1 MCHSKILTTPS
12 PDHAMSSFTA
22 TRDIPSPSPSD
33 VHEYRRYLATHQ
45 PVTEI
50 EARFL
55 DSTDDLV
62 TLAPP
67 TRSSPPP
74 SRAPSRAPSPLS
86 SGAMAVA
93 AAAARDHHYYQALK
107 STLDA
112 ADSASASACASA
124 PTPASASAQGLSEP
138 EPSSPIPIPGTMHGN
153 SWRTNRGHL
162 RGSSSI
168 SHSPSPGL
176 GGLGGLGSAPLP
188 TPRGTRPRSSSEAI
202 TPRTFTPRSST
213 PVGKM
218 DVVASA
224 AVAAL
229 PTIKVDQPPTATTI
243 SNPGEKEVGAS
254 SPVVLHV
261 AIALAVAVLLPIL
274 TFSTIPGLV
283 GRLIVVVLVGMSVA
297 GSVVQSGS
305 VGARA
310 AGVYSKD
317 LFMSVALYT
326 GVMAVVAGVL

>member
-1 MCHSKILTTPS
+1 
-12 PDHAMSSFTA
+12 MSSFTA
-22 TRDIPSPSPSD
+22 TRDIPSPSLSD
-33 VHEYRRYLATHQ
+33 VNEYRRYLATHQ

-74 SRAPSRAPSPLS
+74 SRAPSPLS
-86 SGAMAVA
+86 SGAMAAA

-112 ADSASASACASA
+112 AENTTTSTSMPA
-124 PTPASASAQGLSEP
+124 PTPAPPSASLQGISEP

-162 RGSSSI
+162 RGSSSV

-176 GGLGGLGSAPLP
+176 VGLGSAPLC
-188 TPRGTRPRSSSEAI
+188 TPRGTGTRPRSSSEAI
-202 TPRTFTPRSST
+202 TPRSFTPRSGT
-213 PVGKM
+213 PVGK
-218 DVVASA
+218 VEAATA
-224 AVAAL
+224 AVPAAL
-229 PTIKVDQPPTATTI
+229 PTIKVDQPPTATSI
-243 SNPGEKEVGAS
+243 SSSLEQEAGAT

-283 GRLIVVVLVGMSVA
+283 GRLIVVFLVGMSVA

-305 VGARA
+305 VGASA
-310 AGVYSKD
+310 AGGYSKD
-317 LFMSVALYT
+317 LFVSAAVYT

>member
-1 MCHSKILTTPS
+1 
-12 PDHAMSSFTA
+12 MSSFTA
-22 TRDIPSPSPSD
+22 TRDIPSPSLSD
-33 VHEYRRYLATHQ
+33 VNEYRRYLATHQ

-74 SRAPSRAPSPLS
+74 SRAPSPLS
-86 SGAMAVA
+86 SGAMAAA

-112 ADSASASACASA
+112 AENTTTSTSMPA
-124 PTPASASAQGLSEP
+124 PTPAPPSASLQGISEP

-162 RGSSSI
+162 RGSSSV

-176 GGLGGLGSAPLP
+176 VGLGSAPLC
-188 TPRGTRPRSSSEAI
+188 TPRGTGTRPRSSSEAI
-202 TPRTFTPRSST
+202 TPRSFTPRSST
-213 PVGKM
+213 PVGK
-218 DVVASA
+218 VEAATA
-224 AVAAL
+224 AVSAAL
-229 PTIKVDQPPTATTI
+229 PTIKVDQPPSATI
-243 SNPGEKEVGAS
+243 SSSPEKEAGVA

-283 GRLIVVVLVGMSVA
+283 GRLIVVFLVGMSVA

-305 VGARA
+305 VGASA
-310 AGVYSKD
+310 AGGYSKD
-317 LFMSVALYT
+317 LFVSAAVYT

>member
-1 MCHSKILTTPS
+1 MCHSKILTTAS

-74 SRAPSRAPSPLS
+74 SRAPSPLS
-86 SGAMAVA
+86 SGAMAAA

-112 ADSASASACASA
+112 ADSASASA
-124 PTPASASAQGLSEP
+124 PPPASASAQGLSEP

-162 RGSSSI
+162 RGSSSV
-168 SHSPSPGL
+168 SHSPSP
-176 GGLGGLGSAPLP
+176 GLGGLGSAPLP

-213 PVGKM
+213 PVGKT
-218 DVVASA
+218 DVTGTATA
-224 AVAAL
+224 AAL
-229 PTIKVDQPPTATTI
+229 PTIKVDQPPTTAI
-243 SNPGEKEVGAS
+243 SNPGEKEVGES

-310 AGVYSKD
+310 AGAYSKD